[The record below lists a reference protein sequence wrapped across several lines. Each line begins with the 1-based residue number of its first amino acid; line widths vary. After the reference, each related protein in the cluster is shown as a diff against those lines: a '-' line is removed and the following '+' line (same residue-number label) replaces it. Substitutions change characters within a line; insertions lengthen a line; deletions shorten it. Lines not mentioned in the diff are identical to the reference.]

1 MARRKKN
8 NKASIGCL
16 FWIALILL
24 VLVIF
29 LFNRETIQNVLDE
42 TGFVEILQNETEDEP
57 PEVEQVEA
65 PEETPA
71 GSDVE
76 VIETPGSNE
85 PAAAPEIAAEPE
97 SKPADETVI
106 ELKMEPAEPPPETA
120 TTENVEQDRKVRRS
134 RMYFIEI
141 NDDGSIQLKD
151 IVRPV
156 YYEDSPLTETIKTL
170 LEGLSSSE
178 LNMGLIS
185 LIPEET
191 KLLSVSIKGGT
202 AYLNF
207 SDSFR
212 FNSFGVEGYK
222 AQLKQVVY
230 TATEFNNIDAVQIL
244 IEGSLNEYMGPEG
257 VFIGEPLSR
266 GDF

>member
-8 NKASIGCL
+8 NKTSIGCL

-29 LFNRETIQNVLDE
+29 LFNRETIQNVIDE
-42 TGFVEILQNETEDEP
+42 TGFLDIIAKEREERT
-57 PEVEQVEA
+57 PEVEQIEI
-65 PEETPA
+65 PEDEEEPA
-71 GSDVE
+71 GVSEVE
-76 VIETPGSNE
+76 ITSGPATTEEPEQAEEDTVIALEVEPET
-85 PAAAPEIAAEPE
+85 AEPE
-97 SKPADETVI
+97 TAAHET
-106 ELKMEPAEPPPETA
+106 PET
-120 TTENVEQDRKVRRS
+120 TQKVRRS
-134 RMYFIEI
+134 KMYFIEI
-141 NDDGSIQLKD
+141 KDDGDIMMKD

-156 YYEDSPLTETIKTL
+156 YYIDSPLTETMNTL

-185 LIPEET
+185 LIPEQT
-191 KLLSVSIKGGT
+191 KLLSISINGGT

-212 FNSFGVEGYK
+212 FNAFGVEGYN

-230 TATEFNNIDAVQIL
+230 TATEFSSVETVQIL

-266 GDF
+266 ADF

>member
-1 MARRKKN
+1 MARKKKN
-8 NKASIGCL
+8 NKTSIGCL

-29 LFNRETIQNVLDE
+29 LFNREKIQSVLDE
-42 TGFVEILQNETEDEP
+42 TGFIEIIAKEREERK
-57 PEVEQVEA
+57 PEVEQLETPEEVDVTA
-65 PEETPA
+65 PETEIQITEIPIIEEDTPPEEETIIA
-71 GSDVE
+71 LE
-76 VIETPGSNE
+76 V
-85 PAAAPEIAAEPE
+85 EPE
-97 SKPADETVI
+97 TV
-106 ELKMEPAEPPPETA
+106 EPETA
-120 TTENVEQDRKVRRS
+120 VPEKTEAAQKIRRS
-134 RMYFIEI
+134 KLYFIEVL
-141 NDDGSIQLKD
+141 DDGNIMMKD

-156 YYEDSPLTETIKTL
+156 YYVDSPLTETVNTL

-185 LIPEET
+185 LIPEQT
-191 KLLSVSIKGGT
+191 KLLSISIKNGT

-212 FNSFGVEGYK
+212 FNSFGVEGYN

-230 TATEFNNIDAVQIL
+230 TATEFNNVDSVQVL
-244 IEGSLNEYMGPEG
+244 IEGTLNDYMGPEG

-266 GDF
+266 DDF